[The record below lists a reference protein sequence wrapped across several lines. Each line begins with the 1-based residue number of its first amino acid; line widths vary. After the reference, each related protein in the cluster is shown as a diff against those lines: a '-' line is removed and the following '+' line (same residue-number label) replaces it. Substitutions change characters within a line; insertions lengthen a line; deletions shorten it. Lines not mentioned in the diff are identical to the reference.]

1 MLDPKW
7 VYFDGFAD
15 FGLLDLLVA
24 FKDFATFSKLWKTFW
39 RHHGSQKITVE

>member
-1 MLDPKW
+1 MLEPKW

-15 FGLLDLLVA
+15 FGLFDLFVA

-39 RHHGSQKITVE
+39 RHHGCQVVSG